1 MEKEENEEIKITTSE
16 QNTRTSKD
24 TQIDYNLKEI
34 MKKAEKAEKLSKS
47 EIEKLEKETLESV
60 NFVDKIDEINLDFEK
75 YVIYTDGN
83 EQLVYEDGEFFVVAT
98 TDITK
103 KREKK
108 TREQAKNMYLEYFIR
123 YVLNPIIKQ
132 RELNEVDK
140 EVENLQLV
148 DKSNVKERA
157 EKVVEPKKI
166 KSKMQE
172 EKTKAEIKVAPKK
185 KEEVEIEIDDI

>member
-1 MEKEENEEIKITTSE
+1 MEREENEEIKITTSE
-16 QNTRTSKD
+16 QNTKTSKD

-140 EVENLQLV
+140 EVEDLQLV
-148 DKSNVKERA
+148 DKLNIKQKE
-157 EKVVEPKKI
+157 EKVVEPKIVEPKI
-166 KSKMQE
+166 QE
-172 EKTKAEIKVAPKK
+172 EIKPEIKVIPKK
-185 KEEVEIEIDDI
+185 KEEVEIEIEDI